1 MRNRQV
7 AQDALA
13 AAPPNPR
20 NSALATD
27 VFDSAER
34 AIAAPGAAD
43 AITTYT
49 AVDATSIPGVVA
61 SFGGPLGQ
69 PGTIPPQFASRE
81 VTTVG
86 RLGQTGP
93 AGDAGE
99 RILRVPDNSWS
110 PELNALW
117 MQDAVNRGDV
127 IKLATGVSNDAS
139 SLAGSPARGGV
150 SVFTRELSVLQ
161 AAGYTRVGDYL
172 VPPR

>member
-7 AQDALA
+7 ATDALA

-20 NSALATD
+20 NSTLATD

-43 AITTYT
+43 AIATYN
-49 AVDATSIPGVVA
+49 AVDATNIPSVVA

-69 PGTIPPQFASRE
+69 PGAIPPQFAGRE

-117 MQDAVNRGDV
+117 MQDAANRGDV
-127 IKLATGVSNDAS
+127 VKLATGVSNDAS

-150 SVFTRELSVLQ
+150 SVFTRELSLLQ

>member
-1 MRNRQV
+1 V
-7 AQDALA
+7 AATALA
-13 AAPPNPR
+13 AAPDPR
-20 NSALATD
+20 NSALAED
-27 VFDSAER
+27 VFSSAER

-43 AITTYT
+43 AITTYK
-49 AVDATSIPGVVA
+49 AVDATNIPSIVA
-61 SFGGPLGQ
+61 SFGGPTGQ
-69 PGTIPPQFASRE
+69 AGSIPPQFADRE

-86 RLGQTGP
+86 RLTQTGP

-99 RILRVPDNSWS
+99 RILRVPGESWS

-127 IKLATGVSNDAS
+127 IKLATGVAGDRS
-139 SLAGSPARGGV
+139 SLAGSPEYGGV
-150 SVFTRELSVLQ
+150 SVFTRELAVAQ